1 MFESIGATAGGI
13 IFSACIWNISFNT
26 LKQQIKGGSGRPH
39 SMTLFDWYQ
48 YLMFAVG
55 STQQQNDQIKP
66 PQCQKVLKGQRV
78 DFFLFFFFQR
88 SQEYFLIQL
97 VIE

>member
-39 SMTLFDWYQ
+39 SMTLFD
-48 YLMFAVG
+48 
-55 STQQQNDQIKP
+55 
-66 PQCQKVLKGQRV
+66 
-78 DFFLFFFFQR
+78 
-88 SQEYFLIQL
+88 
-97 VIE
+97 